1 MNISLGDIMVVTY
14 NENGTSAATQLNAV
28 KNVHLLIISLSFVAL
43 LIGGLVA
50 LLVYA
55 VKRSRYEQA
64 KNRARDMVCL
74 SYFFQ
79 ELSKNSVYEIMSCK
93 WGRGFKFK

>member
-1 MNISLGDIMVVTY
+1 MDSGIPVVMNISLGDIMVVTY

-74 SYFFQ
+74 SYF
-79 ELSKNSVYEIMSCK
+79 LGTI
-93 WGRGFKFK
+93 